1 MAGHLKISRMS
12 GDFQLIRAPHCDR
25 KKARETYMKKFFEL
39 TMILTGVLALT
50 FACSQ
55 QPGSGT
61 PAAKSGTDVPEDAE
75 FINLKVTGMT

>member
-1 MAGHLKISRMS
+1 M
-12 GDFQLIRAPHCDR
+12 DFRLIRTPHCDR
-25 KKARETYMKKFFEL
+25 KKAEEADMKKFFEL
-39 TMILTGVLALT
+39 TMILTSVLALT

>member
-1 MAGHLKISRMS
+1 
-12 GDFQLIRAPHCDR
+12 
-25 KKARETYMKKFFEL
+25 MKKFFEL

>member
-1 MAGHLKISRMS
+1 
-12 GDFQLIRAPHCDR
+12 
-25 KKARETYMKKFFEL
+25 MKKFFEL
-39 TMILTGVLALT
+39 TMMLTSVLALT

-61 PAAKSGTDVPEDAE
+61 PAAKSDTDVPEDTE

>member
-1 MAGHLKISRMS
+1 MS
-12 GDFQLIRAPHCDR
+12 VDFRLIRAPHCDR
-25 KKARETYMKKFFEL
+25 KKARGTYMKKFFEL